1 MKAGT
6 SADANP
12 PYGKKS
18 SFRKISLTLS
28 QSAYQKLIA
37 EAARRK
43 ITGEHNQLLSAL
55 LREAVA
61 GYLSRLGR

>member
-43 ITGEHNQLLSAL
+43 ITGEHN
-55 LREAVA
+55 
-61 GYLSRLGR
+61 